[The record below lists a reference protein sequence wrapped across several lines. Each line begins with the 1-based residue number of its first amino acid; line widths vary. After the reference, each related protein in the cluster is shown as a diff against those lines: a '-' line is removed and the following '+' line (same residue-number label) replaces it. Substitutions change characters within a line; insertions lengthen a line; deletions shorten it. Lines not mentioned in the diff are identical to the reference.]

1 MAIAAAA
8 AERGF
13 GVLHDDR
20 HFDLL
25 AGPHGVGVVARMNG
39 KGAVLGYFF
48 GTRYDEPPDLS
59 DVGELAAIDNVL
71 VQRFGDLG
79 LIRGTW
85 PVVGRLPGWQRE
97 EWPMPA
103 FGRREELT
111 GRCWRVE
118 YDDDD
123 PNSRP
128 REVPISPEECAR
140 LPEDGAAGFGFIEA
154 RLTRLLST
162 RTS

>member
-1 MAIAAAA
+1 MARKLTYGEGDVFAVPL
-8 AERGF
+8 RDG
-13 GVLHDDR
+13 GY
-20 HFDLL
+20 
-25 AGPHGVGVVARMNG
+25 GVGVVARMNG

-48 GTRYDEPPDLS
+48 GRRYDEPPELGDLE
-59 DVGELAAIDNVL
+59 DLVAIENVL
-71 VQRFGDLG
+71 VQCFGDLG

-85 PVVGRLPGWQRE
+85 PVVGRLPGWRRE

-128 REVPISPEECAR
+128 REVLISLEECER
-140 LPEDGAAGFGFIEA
+140 LPEDGAAGSGFIEA
-154 RLTRLLST
+154 RLTRLLAV
-162 RTS
+162 